1 MKRQRHIQQVKEH
14 NKNQQ
19 INERGGDKKSTGK
32 TIQHNNSQSL
42 GNKWSYRK
50 IDFRHV
56 LRRSKGC
63 FKRT

>member
-42 GNKWSYRK
+42 GNKWSYR
-50 IDFRHV
+50 
-56 LRRSKGC
+56 
-63 FKRT
+63 

>member
-32 TIQHNNSQSL
+32 TTQHNNSQSL
-42 GNKWSYRK
+42 GNKWSYR
-50 IDFRHV
+50 
-56 LRRSKGC
+56 
-63 FKRT
+63 